1 VNPIRFARD
10 LNRYP
15 PNTFYKDDLVKYR
28 GIVYRVTDILPNKR
42 AVLEL
47 ETLAM
52 PVIKEAREAS
62 AVIVEYRRDP
72 KNPTSI
78 NDDGKIEYMVM
89 ASLDELKLVQLDNT
103 PEAHERLRQYVQ
115 ERLRASGVDE
125 YHANP
130 VNPDSV
136 AAHIVADA
144 WRQYDRKKYADMGIE
159 QAIKYPPLTIDNK
172 HFSLRSFIKERE

>member
-1 VNPIRFARD
+1 VKPIGLVRD

-15 PNTFYKDDLVKYR
+15 PNAFYKDDLVEYR

-72 KNPTSI
+72 KNPTSV

-89 ASLDELKLVQLDNT
+89 ASIDELKLVQLDST

-115 ERLRASGVDE
+115 ARLRASGVDE
-125 YHANP
+125 YHSNP